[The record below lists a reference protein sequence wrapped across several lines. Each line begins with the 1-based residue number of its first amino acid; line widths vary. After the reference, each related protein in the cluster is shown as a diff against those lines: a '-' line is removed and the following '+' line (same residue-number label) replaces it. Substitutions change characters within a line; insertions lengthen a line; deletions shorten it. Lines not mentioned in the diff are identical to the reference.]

1 MTQAGK
7 TCSESLFMDTNAL
20 IGRSQA
26 SFADTDDI
34 CEALHELRLSNDKI
48 ASVIGILKNESLA
61 KTLPYGSRRRT
72 FDSKY

>member
-1 MTQAGK
+1 
-7 TCSESLFMDTNAL
+7 MDTNAL

-61 KTLPYGSRRRT
+61 QTMP
-72 FDSKY
+72 